1 MGEDEGLLIYKLG
14 LNSIPIETIVK
25 MRLEEMLE
33 HFADPEHYGESI
45 LGFIVEKILPF
56 KSTKE
61 IMDAYPMGGKMVE
74 HNIIIHACVL
84 ELFKDMKDYNYLHS
98 KVYPTASSEKDFI
111 KKVNKPIKFKKILKK
126 VNKIVEHA
134 INIQTRFKT
143 IEPNKLTDNYNNVRP
158 YVESQISLF
167 KELIETF
174 MVLVNKF
181 KLLSIN
187 SIEYPLDDLPKDN
200 SNYQGM
206 RQKFLKQHEELLE
219 IMDKNK

>member
-1 MGEDEGLLIYKLG
+1 
-14 LNSIPIETIVK
+14 
-25 MRLEEMLE
+25 
-33 HFADPEHYGESI
+33 
-45 LGFIVEKILPF
+45 
-56 KSTKE
+56 
-61 IMDAYPMGGKMVE
+61 MGG
-74 HNIIIHACVL
+74 HNIIIHDCVL
-84 ELFKDMKDYNYLHS
+84 ELFNDMRDYNYLHS
-98 KVYPTASSEKDFI
+98 KVYPTTSSEKDFI

-126 VNKIVEHA
+126 VNKIVENA

-174 MVLVNKF
+174 MALVDKLN
-181 KLLSIN
+181 LLSKN
-187 SIEYPLDDLPKDN
+187 YIEYPPDDFTKDD
-200 SNYQGM
+200 SNYQEM